1 MQPGPAQPLW
11 LGPALVVFH
20 RIILDQR
27 AGGLD
32 ITGDPIRSDHLCRSS
47 SIEERISALW
57 PAATL
62 RRSARE
68 EMPRD
73 QSFLGPSVQ
82 VGGSRDP
89 GEDS

>member
-1 MQPGPAQPLW
+1 MQPEPVPTVVVGS
-11 LGPALVVFH
+11 ALVVFR

-32 ITGDPIRSDHLCRSS
+32 STGDPIRSDHLCRSF

-62 RRSARE
+62 RHSACE
-68 EMPRD
+68 ETLGD
-73 QSFLGPSVQ
+73 QSFLDPSVQ
-82 VGGSRDP
+82 GGESRDP